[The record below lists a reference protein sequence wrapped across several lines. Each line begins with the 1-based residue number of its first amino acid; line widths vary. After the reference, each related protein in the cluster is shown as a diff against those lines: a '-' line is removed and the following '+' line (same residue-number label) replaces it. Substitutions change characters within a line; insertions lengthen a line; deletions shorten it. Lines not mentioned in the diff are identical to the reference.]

1 MSGPPDMKVMVQ
13 AYLNTLSPNMMVM
26 VLLFVLLFFVI
37 LYIYQM
43 VKKEDYNCRV
53 IASYPFYNMKPLTN
67 EILDSPLNKV
77 YIKTAYN
84 CCCTGEFKNDYV
96 NSCALLNCAKQGVR
110 ALDFTVYSLKGAP
123 VIAAS
128 TISSNRYKEM
138 YNSMSFSKT
147 MTQVKQMFIYDTV
160 NCTNTSD
167 PLFLIFRIQSANK
180 EIYNMMGDS
189 LSSIFGDGSGS
200 ASKIYVPTTDN
211 PLDNIKIS
219 NLKSKVI
226 ILVDIT
232 GLNGF
237 ANSKLIPITA
247 LQLGTMTNQ
256 IYRESDAYDL
266 LESGINKN
274 ETYVNVLYP
283 DYQSKNVNYD
293 FNTVGLKQNFQFI
306 GLNFQ
311 MNDIYLDGYNKFFT
325 SSIVLQPKTSTKKS

>member
-1 MSGPPDMKVMVQ
+1 MTQPPPKFDMKDMVK
-13 AYLNTLSPNMMVM
+13 AYMNKLSPNMMVM
-26 VLLFVLLFFVI
+26 VLMFVLLFFVI
-37 LYIYQM
+37 MYIYQM
-43 VKKEDYNCRV
+43 IKKEDYNCRV

-67 EILDSPLNKV
+67 QILDASLNKV

-96 NSCALLNCAKQGVR
+96 NSCALLNCAKQGAR
-110 ALDFTVYSLKGAP
+110 ALDFTVYSLKGEP

-147 MTQVKQMFIYDTV
+147 MTQVKQMFLYDTV
-160 NCTNTSD
+160 NCTNPTD
-167 PLFLIFRIQSANK
+167 PLFLIFRIHSANK
-180 EIYNMMGDS
+180 DIYNKMGDA
-189 LSSIFGDGSGS
+189 LSSIFGDGSGN
-200 ASKIYVPTTDN
+200 ASKIYVPNTDN
-211 PLDNIKIS
+211 PLDNEKIS

-232 GLNGF
+232 GLSGF
-237 ANSKLIPITA
+237 ENSKLNPITA

-266 LESGINKN
+266 LESGIRKN
-274 ETYVNVLYP
+274 DVYVNVLYP

-306 GLNFQ
+306 GVNFQ

-325 SSIVLQPKTSTKKS
+325 SSIVLQPKSV